1 MRAFHATRFVHPRVE
16 LRKLFAVV
24 SLLLLTAGFTPADD
38 PRFRIEKIADG
49 VYVALQPAALRFE
62 DSNST
67 IILLDDGALVVDTQ
81 TSPVTAAAIIS
92 EIHKLTDKPVRYVVN
107 THWHGDHV
115 QGNSAYRDAF
125 PDVLFIAHRNTRE
138 DMPRAQAD
146 LKEELENLPKQI
158 DAVEK
163 QLASG
168 LARSGQPLTD
178 AQKAQLS
185 AAIDRYKGYLKERRE
200 VKDLVLPTLT
210 FEDTLTLHRGDR
222 EIRLL
227 PFPGHTRGDV
237 VVYLPKEK
245 VLVTGDLLDD
255 LPYTGHGS
263 PASLVKTLHAL
274 DQLEWDTLIPGHGS
288 VRHGQAARDHLHL
301 IAGVFESMV
310 SQVADA
316 VHAGLSVEDTV
327 KKVDLE
333 RFREQVT
340 QNDPV
345 ASRYWGFFMGEGVKR
360 AYQEATG
367 TVKD

>member
-1 MRAFHATRFVHPRVE
+1 MRLIHHARFAH
-16 LRKLFAVV
+16 LRIASRNVLAVG
-24 SLLLLTAGFTPADD
+24 LLLIITASFTHADD
-38 PRFRIEKIADG
+38 PRLRIEKIADG
-49 VYVALQPAALRFE
+49 VYAALQPAALRFE

-81 TSPVTAAAIIS
+81 TSPVTSAAIIS
-92 EIHKLTDKPVRYVVN
+92 EIRKLTDKPVRYVVN

-125 PDVLFIAHRNTRE
+125 PDVLFIAHRNTRK

-158 DAVEK
+158 DAAEK
-163 QLASG
+163 QLAGG
-168 LARSGQPLTD
+168 LTRSGQPLTD
-178 AQKAQLS
+178 AQKASLS
-185 AAIDRYKGYLKERRE
+185 AAIQRYKGYLKDRRE
-200 VKDLVLPTLT
+200 VKEFVLPTLT

-227 PFPGHTRGDV
+227 HFPGHTRGDV
-237 VVYLPKEK
+237 VVFLPREK

-263 PASLVKTLHAL
+263 PAALVKTLHAL
-274 DQLEWDTLIPGHGS
+274 DQLEWDTLVPGHGS
-288 VRHGQAARDHLHL
+288 VRKGQGARDHLHL
-301 IAGVFESMV
+301 IASVFESIV

-316 VHAGLSVEDTV
+316 VRASLSVEDTL
-327 KKVDLE
+327 KKVDLD
-333 RFREQVT
+333 RFREPVT

-345 ASRYWGFFMGEGVKR
+345 AQRYWGFFMSEGVKR